1 MTNGDIVMALLSG
14 TGRLADDLY
23 LLAHDDVTGR
33 AFLQPRA
40 LGLGLAGGLLAEL
53 VVTDSIRVWAGGIEI
68 VSRAAPGDGLAR
80 RVLGLALTEPQQH
93 PLQEWLTFLAASAG
107 QNVADR
113 LGESGYL
120 TRVSS
125 RRPWR
130 DGRWVPVDPDC
141 AFAPLIRVRA
151 ALDPAR
157 PVTATDTALAGLA
170 AACGLGSRLLPYG
183 PPDGR
188 RCLEGA
194 VRQLSPSL
202 RELIAQTQA
211 AVDSA
216 LLSHRV

>member
-1 MTNGDIVMALLSG
+1 MARLSG

-53 VVTDSIRVWAGGIEI
+53 VVADSIRIWADGIEI
-68 VSRAAPGDGLAR
+68 VSRAALGDGLAHR
-80 RVLGLALTEPQQH
+80 ILGLALTESEQH
-93 PLQEWLTFLAASAG
+93 PPQEWLTFLAASAT
-107 QNVADR
+107 QDVAGR

-120 TRVSS
+120 SQVNS

-151 ALDPAR
+151 VLDPAR
-157 PVTATDTALAGLA
+157 PVTATDTALVGLA

-188 RCLEGA
+188 RCLEA
-194 VRQLSPSL
+194 TIRQLSPSL

>member
-1 MTNGDIVMALLSG
+1 MARLSG
-14 TGRLADDLY
+14 TGRLADELY

-33 AFLQPRA
+33 SFLQPRA

-53 VVTDSIRVWAGGIEI
+53 VVAGSIRVRAGGIEI
-68 VSRAAPGDGLAR
+68 ISADVPGDGLAR
-80 RVLGLALTEPQQH
+80 RVLAQAMAEPEQH
-93 PLQEWLTFLAASAG
+93 PPREWLMFLAASAG
-107 QNVADR
+107 PDVACR

-120 TRVSS
+120 TQVSS

-130 DGRWVPVDPDC
+130 DSRWVPADSDC

-151 ALDPAR
+151 VLEAR
-157 PVTATDTALAGLA
+157 PVTAADTALAGLA

-188 RCLEGA
+188 RFLDWA